1 MKEVLTMKRL
11 LLGIIISVFIVT
23 GAVYMSTKP
32 VVCEDCKQGNQCSTS
47 FDCGEIGVCYC
58 QYSYEEEQD
67 TGGGI
72 PDYGTC
78 YFE

>member
-1 MKEVLTMKRL
+1 MKKLVLAIVITFL
-11 LLGIIISVFIVT
+11 FI
-23 GAVYMSTKP
+23 GCGLPASKP
-32 VVCEDCKQGNQCSTS
+32 VQKSSDCNQGKKCSTS

-58 QYSYEEEQD
+58 QYNWLEEQE

-72 PDYGTC
+72 PKYGTC

>member
-1 MKEVLTMKRL
+1 MKKLSL
-11 LLGIIISVFIVT
+11 SIVIAFLVI
-23 GAVYMSTKP
+23 GSGLYVASKP
-32 VVCEDCKQGNQCSTS
+32 LKCSDCNQGKQCTTS
-47 FDCGEIGVCYC
+47 YDCGEIGVCYC
-58 QYSYEEEQD
+58 QYDWLEEQE

>member
-1 MKEVLTMKRL
+1 MKKSL
-11 LLGIIISVFIVT
+11 LVILIAFLLIDCGLPASPPN
-23 GAVYMSTKP
+23 P
-32 VVCEDCKQGNQCSTS
+32 VEKSSDCNQGKQCSTS

-58 QYSYEEEQD
+58 QYDWLEEQE

-72 PDYGTC
+72 PQYGTC